1 MMTIKAQIMW
11 QVELIFL
18 SLKKIK
24 LRAED
29 TQTSIK
35 YSITR
40 ERWLKRYT

>member
-18 SLKKIK
+18 SPKRIK
-24 LRAED
+24 LKAED

-35 YSITR
+35 SSIIR